1 VQLQF
6 PKLASNF
13 VYATSFQGLSLVT
26 QTCGVVWFIK
36 IAALYNTSQYTRH
49 CFISLVAFTY
59 QQYLIPFKQS
69 LAKWV
74 HCCAV
79 LCSYCP
85 APHMPQS
92 PLCPPSPPY
101 TPHPLPCDMH
111 NCELPFESRIRCPPT
126 LQWSIPSL
134 VLSELGTNYWFC
146 CNCATWQICTHSYFI
161 LAVHVIWPWV
171 QLSTSWRLCS
181 FCDVFHF
188 SHVKHI
194 NCDVFAQMW
203 CFTTCDA

>member
-1 VQLQF
+1 MIY
-6 PKLASNF
+6 KER
-13 VYATSFQGLSLVT
+13 T
-26 QTCGVVWFIK
+26 
-36 IAALYNTSQYTRH
+36 LYNTSQYTRH

-79 LCSYCP
+79 LCSYCSARP
-85 APHMPQS
+85 YAS
-92 PLCPPSPPY
+92 NPPY
-101 TPHPLPCDMH
+101 TPHTLPCDMH
-111 NCELPFESRIRCPPT
+111 TCELPFENRNRCPYI
-126 LQWSIPSL
+126 LHWSTPSL
-134 VLSELGTNYWFC
+134 VLSELGTNNWFC
-146 CNCATWQICTHSYFI
+146 HICATWQICTHSYFI

-203 CFTTCDA
+203 CFHHVSRINSSTLGIVTVFFCK